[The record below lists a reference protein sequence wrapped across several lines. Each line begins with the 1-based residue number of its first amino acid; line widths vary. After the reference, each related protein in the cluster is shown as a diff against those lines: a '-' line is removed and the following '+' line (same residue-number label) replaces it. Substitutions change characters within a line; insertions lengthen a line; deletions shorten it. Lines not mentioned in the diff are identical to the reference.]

1 MIQGCDHDT
10 GVWSLYR
17 GVVTIQGC
25 GHDTGVWS
33 LYRGV
38 VGVQGC
44 GRCTGVWSL
53 YRVVVVVQGCLLQD
67 EGGAVDV
74 GEAGGGG
81 KPPQE
86 RCPQ

>member
-1 MIQGCDHDT
+1 M
-10 GVWSLYR
+10 
-17 GVVTIQGC
+17 GVVMIQGC
-25 GHDTGVWS
+25 GHDTGMWS
-33 LYRGV
+33 WYRG
-38 VGVQGC
+38 
-44 GRCTGVWSL
+44 
-53 YRVVVVVQGCLLQD
+53 VVVVQGCMLQD